1 MDAKEKKSGLPR
13 PSAGI
18 RFSDSFL
25 RIPPI
30 SCHSRHL
37 ILLLIAD
44 GAISVLSSPNWHH
57 FLRTGVTNV
66 RERSDVP
73 VNDGLLQAH

>member
-1 MDAKEKKSGLPR
+1 MDAIEKKSGLPR

-18 RFSDSFL
+18 RFSDGFL
-25 RIPPI
+25 RIAPI
-30 SCHSRHL
+30 SCHCPL
-37 ILLLIAD
+37 ILLLITD
-44 GAISVLSSPNWHH
+44 GAISVLSSPNWHY

-73 VNDGLLQAH
+73 VNDGLPQAH